1 MGRPYA
7 QEMAALQST
16 YSWASR
22 APLGD
27 LPEVLGSDGYL
38 PLIAVGSGGSLTAAK
53 FMALLHEELGA
64 VSKAITPLDLLSSE
78 ADLSRAA
85 VALLS
90 ARGENVDALR
100 AFDRAARLEPRGLLG
115 LCLRQGSTLAKRA
128 KRIEFAGIWEATPN
142 YGSEGFLAVNSLLAF
157 SLVLL
162 RAYAEAG
169 LRDLSLPG
177 SLEALYTKEHRNL
190 TNLGPQLDRVTL
202 LALHGKWGN
211 PAASDLESKFS
222 EVGLGNVL
230 VSDYRNFAHG
240 RHNWLD
246 KQPSQTAVV
255 AFSTRDD
262 NELANDTLSLLPRE
276 IPLLRVSTEHGG
288 PLGAISL
295 LTAVFSLTGV
305 AGERWGID
313 PGRPHVKSYGRRLYH
328 LRPTVLWDSFP
339 AGSPLIAGA
348 RRKALA
354 NGATW
359 TTAETRQRWIR
370 FADGFMTGLREVRF
384 GGLVLDYDGTVCG
397 PRERFTGP
405 LPQVSRDLVSLM
417 DRGTLIGVATG
428 RGRSVREDL
437 RRVIPR
443 SHWDH
448 LLVGYYNGGQVGK
461 LSDDTL
467 PDKDQKTAAPI
478 QELAARIASSRRLG
492 REAKSDV
499 RPTQISFEPM
509 KGVYPCTVLL
519 KVGELIA
526 NPCSL
531 PLKVYTST
539 HTVDAVPI
547 EVSKRSVLAAAER
560 LAVELGLE
568 PKMLCIGDAGRWP
581 GNDCELLSTPYSLSV
596 DQVSTDERSCWNL
609 SPPGVRGSQALHK
622 YINQLSRTGAGLRFR
637 GQGIGSST

>member
-7 QEMAALQST
+7 QELEALQST
-16 YSWASR
+16 FAWASR

-27 LPEVLGSDGYL
+27 LPNAIGSAGNL

-64 VSKAITPLDLLSSE
+64 VSKAVTPLDLLSSE
-78 ADLSRAA
+78 ADLSRTV

-90 ARGENVDALR
+90 ARGENVDVLR
-100 AFDRAARLEPRGLLG
+100 AFDRASLLEPRSLLG
-115 LCLRQGSTLAKRA
+115 LCLRQGSTLAARA
-128 KRIEFAGIWEATPN
+128 KRIEFAGIWERTAD

-157 SLVLL
+157 CLVLL

-177 SLEALYTKEHRNL
+177 SLEALYTKEHRAFK
-190 TNLGPQLDRVTL
+190 NLGAQLDRVTL
-202 LALHGKWGN
+202 LALHGKWGD

-262 NELANDTLSLLPRE
+262 NEIANETLSLLPGE
-276 IPLLRVSTEHGG
+276 IPLLRVSTEHCG

-305 AGERWGID
+305 AGERRGID
-313 PGRPHVKSYGRRLYH
+313 PGRPRVKSYGRRLYH
-328 LRPTVLWDSFP
+328 LRPAALRHSFP
-339 AGSPLIAGA
+339 ADNPLIAGA
-348 RRKALA
+348 RRKALV

-359 TTAETRQRWIR
+359 ASAETRQRWIR
-370 FADGFMTGLREVRF
+370 LANGFMTGLREPRF
-384 GGLVLDYDGTVCG
+384 GGLVLDYDGTICG
-397 PRERFTGP
+397 PRERFTGL
-405 LPQVSRDLVSLM
+405 LPQVSRHLVSLM
-417 DRGTLIGVATG
+417 DSGTVIGVATG
-428 RGRSVREDL
+428 RGRSAREDL

-443 SHWDH
+443 IHWDH

-461 LSDDTL
+461 LSDDAF
-467 PDKDQKTAAPI
+467 PDKRQETADPI
-478 QELAARIASSRRLG
+478 QELATRIASTRRLDG
-492 REAKSDV
+492 EAKFDV

-509 KGVYPCTVLL
+509 KGVYPSTVLL

-526 NPCSL
+526 NPSPL

-560 LAVELGLE
+560 LAVELGFE

-596 DQVSTDERSCWNL
+596 DQVSTDEKSCWNL
-609 SPPGVRGSQALHK
+609 SPPGVRGTHALRK
-622 YINQLSRTGAGLRFR
+622 YLNQISGTGAGLRIR
-637 GQGIGSST
+637 GQGIGGRT